1 MIKENL
7 LQYFNFHDF
16 KSGQEEVVA
25 AILAKQDVVAL
36 MPTGGGKS
44 LCYQLPA
51 VINDGV
57 TIVISPLIALMK
69 DQVDSLQARNIE
81 AAFINSSQ
89 GYDQIQE
96 IIKELK
102 NRQIKILYIAPERL
116 KNEKFLNLFN
126 SLPIDFVAVDEAHC
140 VSSWGHDFRPDYMKI
155 KDFIARF
162 YNRPVVAAF
171 TATATPE
178 VRVDIEKHLNLR
190 KPRVFIRGFDRP
202 NLTFLVRHSLSESQR
217 QEEAMNVIQDTEGSG
232 IIYALTRKKTE
243 ELARLLNSQ
252 GIKAV
257 AYHAGLDSVT
267 RSKVQEDFMQDKYTV
282 IVATV
287 AFGMGVNKADIRF
300 VIHFGMPGSLENYY
314 QEAGRAGRDGEP
326 AKCVLLNAKRD
337 KALHWFFI
345 KNSREELQK
354 AGKNNEEIQ
363 SFINIKSEKLNK
375 MLEYVENQTCR
386 RKSILE
392 YFADPDLKKYGDNC
406 GGCDV
411 CLGYKSE
418 PDEAQKKAERK
429 RKKHP
434 IKRSASGEISDTVL
448 QTAELYKK
456 KFSLEQIA
464 KIREL
469 GKRTIWDHLVAWYA
483 SGGDFDANKYITE
496 PEQEMIIKAMKEA
509 GSYLKLKP
517 IKDLVDDRISYEQ
530 IKIVI
535 AKIERTRIK
544 NKE

>member
-1 MIKENL
+1 
-7 LQYFNFHDF
+7 
-16 KSGQEEVVA
+16 
-25 AILAKQDVVAL
+25 

-51 VINDGV
+51 VINKGL

-81 AAFINSSQ
+81 AAYINSSL
-89 GYDQIQE
+89 GYDQIKE
-96 IIKELK
+96 IVRKLK
-102 NRQIKILYIAPERL
+102 DQQIKLLYIAPERL
-116 KNEKFLNLFN
+116 KSEGFLNLFN
-126 SLPIDFVAVDEAHC
+126 NLPVDFVAVDEAHC

-155 KDFIARF
+155 KEFIDHF
-162 YNRPVVAAF
+162 DNRPVVAAF

-190 KPRVFIRGFDRP
+190 KPHVFIRGFDRP

-217 QEEAMNVIQDTEGSG
+217 QEEALNIIQDIEGSG

-243 ELARLLNSQ
+243 ELAILLNSQ

-257 AYHAGLDSVT
+257 AYHAGLDIVT
-267 RSKVQEDFMQDKYTV
+267 RSKVQEDFMQDRYKV

-287 AFGMGVNKADIRF
+287 AFGMGVNKSDIRF
-300 VIHFGMPGSLENYY
+300 VIHFGIPGSLENYY

-326 AKCVLLNAKRD
+326 AKCVLLSAKKD
-337 KALHWFFI
+337 KSLHWFFI

-354 AGKNNEEIQ
+354 AGKNNAEIQ
-363 SFINIKSEKLNK
+363 TFMNVKSQKLNK
-375 MLEYVENQTCR
+375 VLEYVENHSCR
-386 RKSILE
+386 RKMILE
-392 YFADPDLKKYGDNC
+392 YFADPDLKKYNDNC
-406 GGCDV
+406 NGCDV

-418 PDEAQKKAERK
+418 PDEAQQKAERN

-448 QTAELYKK
+448 QTTELYKK
-456 KFSLEQIA
+456 SYSLEQIA

-469 GKRTIWDHLVAWYA
+469 GKRTIWDHLIVWYA
-483 SGGDFDANKYITE
+483 SGGEFDANKYITE
-496 PEQEMIIKAMKEA
+496 SDQEKIITAMKEV
-509 GSYLKLKP
+509 GSYMKLRP
-517 IKDLVDDRISYEQ
+517 IKDIVGNGISYEQ

-535 AKIERTRIK
+535 AKIEKTRSK
-544 NKE
+544 N